1 MGNDGMLGL
10 RRREMVISLASLFL
24 GWLGGAKA
32 AGRKFRDIK
41 ELRNYVMAVLAKE
54 KGVSNVRPHPQY
66 EENVLY
72 DLNGMKVESD
82 LTNLFGHLSLYPEE
96 NADVT
101 IARWF
106 NSVKESGGNGVKVDF
121 IPVVRTKSYIAGIAN
136 LNRDVL
142 VDRLLSDLQ
151 IIYMVDRSDSVS
163 PVSLSEF
170 PGKTATAVRKE
181 AYDNARGWLNKIV
194 SDDISGLGMLYYVE
208 GNTMLSPSLILLSE
222 FWESIKS
229 RFPGNALIAIPRR
242 DQLFIF
248 DDSPEGRSVARKMI
262 KVTVDESYGVLSS
275 TLYARRGGKLMA
287 LAM

>member
-1 MGNDGMLGL
+1 
-10 RRREMVISLASLFL
+10 MVMSLAWLFL

-41 ELRNYVMAVLAKE
+41 ELRTYVMAVLAKE
-54 KGVSNVRPHPQY
+54 KGVSNVTPHPQY

-106 NSVKESGGNGVKVDF
+106 NSVKEGGNGIKVDF
-121 IPVVRTKSYIAGIAN
+121 IPVVRTKSYIAGITN

-142 VDRLLSDLQ
+142 VDRFLSDLQ
-151 IIYMVDRSDSVS
+151 IIYMVDRPNSVS
-163 PVSLSEF
+163 PVSLREF
-170 PGKTATAVRKE
+170 PGKTATAVREE

-194 SDDISGLGMLYYVE
+194 SDDISGLGVLYYVE

-222 FWESIKS
+222 FWESIRS

-262 KVTVDESYGVLSS
+262 KVTVDEGYGVLSS
-275 TLYARRGGKLMA
+275 TLYARRGGKFTA
-287 LAM
+287 LGM